1 MAGTTAP
8 WASQKA
14 YRTYR
19 SAYGPKYKIQPN
31 IGGWTVK
38 SATKLWVPP
47 DLRWER
53 GHGGLDGDGGWEWRM
68 DMDEVG
74 MTLAGF
80 GATDGF
86 LALFFFGEV
95 PIVRKDILSKVPFI
109 GQRFIREIPA
119 SDNPF

>member
-31 IGGWTVK
+31 IGGWTIK
-38 SATKLWVPP
+38 ATTKL
-47 DLRWER
+47 
-53 GHGGLDGDGGWEWRM
+53 GL
-68 DMDEVG
+68 
-74 MTLAGF
+74 TLAGF
-80 GATDGF
+80 GATAGF
-86 LALFFFGEV
+86 FALFFFGEV
-95 PIVRKDILSKVPFI
+95 PIVRKDILSKVPVI

>member
-31 IGGWTVK
+31 IGGWTIK
-38 SATKLWVPP
+38 ATTKLWVSP
-47 DLRWER
+47 DPRWD
-53 GHGGLDGDGGWEWRM
+53 GL
-68 DMDEVG
+68 
-74 MTLAGF
+74 TLAGF
-80 GATDGF
+80 GASAGF
-86 LALFFFGEV
+86 FALFFFGEV

-109 GQRFIREIPA
+109 GERFIREIPA

>member
-38 SATKLWVPP
+38 ATTKL
-47 DLRWER
+47 
-53 GHGGLDGDGGWEWRM
+53 
-68 DMDEVG
+68 G

-80 GATDGF
+80 GATAGF
-86 LALFFFGEV
+86 FALFFFGEV

-109 GQRFIREIPA
+109 GERFIREIPA